1 MELTLKR
8 TYFPA
13 GTNGVLLQ
21 GDEFIC
27 FTIELPQK
35 DNQKQVSCIPE
46 GRYELKQCYT
56 RSRGWHLQVN
66 GVPRR
71 SGILIH
77 PANDALTE
85 LEGCIAPVSTLT
97 GIGKG
102 MFSKKAQEKL
112 NALAFEAMDREEE
125 VFLAVSC

>member
-8 TYFPA
+8 TYFPT
-13 GTNGVLLQ
+13 GTNGVLLEGEQ
-21 GDEFIC
+21 FIC
-27 FTIELPQK
+27 FTIELPMK
-35 DNQKQVSCIPE
+35 DNQEQVSCIPE
-46 GRYELKQCYT
+46 GRYELKQRYT

-66 GVPRR
+66 GVPQR

-102 MFSKKAQEKL
+102 LFSKKAQEKL
-112 NALAFEAMDREEE
+112 NALVYEAMEQEG
-125 VFLAVSC
+125 VFLAISF